1 MGKLIVHT
9 EEIAAYLKKMYR
21 HYEQQAE
28 TIESQLAVLREAS
41 HLLAPEDLAAVEY
54 EMDTVKQKGNEFI
67 TEKMPSLEQTLSTAK
82 PIDPYLEA
90 ISNIN
95 AFLSKHNIPEFNQMI
110 RTIQPVNRTTQVSE
124 GITLK
129 GFLQGT
135 GEVIGVNDLYRA
147 FNGKDPFTGKKLSFP
162 EWLEAVGWTVLT
174 VAPPSWFIRT
184 GRAGKAAKGM
194 LAFQNSTR
202 IQARKKKL
210 AQVSEMSKLSLRTVK
225 DTGKQITQK
234 ELERIRQFIDTYSP
248 FIGNRLMPAY
258 ATGVVG
264 TRGVRLAEEQIYR
277 ISGGKVS
284 GGVGGTGKKTS
295 GAMAD
300 VSEELTRAQKRNV
313 EALNN
318 VIANNLKDH
327 DFSGTLRDLQGNPV
341 PKPSGGFWDHKTE
354 MI

>member
-1 MGKLIVHT
+1 
-9 EEIAAYLKKMYR
+9 
-21 HYEQQAE
+21 
-28 TIESQLAVLREAS
+28 
-41 HLLAPEDLAAVEY
+41 
-54 EMDTVKQKGNEFI
+54 
-67 TEKMPSLEQTLSTAK
+67 
-82 PIDPYLEA
+82 
-90 ISNIN
+90 
-95 AFLSKHNIPEFNQMI
+95 
-110 RTIQPVNRTTQVSE
+110 
-124 GITLK
+124 
-129 GFLQGT
+129 
-135 GEVIGVNDLYRA
+135 
-147 FNGKDPFTGKKLSFP
+147 
-162 EWLEAVGWTVLT
+162 
-174 VAPPSWFIRT
+174 
-184 GRAGKAAKGM
+184 
-194 LAFQNSTR
+194 
-202 IQARKKKL
+202 
-210 AQVSEMSKLSLRTVK
+210 
-225 DTGKQITQK
+225 KQITQK